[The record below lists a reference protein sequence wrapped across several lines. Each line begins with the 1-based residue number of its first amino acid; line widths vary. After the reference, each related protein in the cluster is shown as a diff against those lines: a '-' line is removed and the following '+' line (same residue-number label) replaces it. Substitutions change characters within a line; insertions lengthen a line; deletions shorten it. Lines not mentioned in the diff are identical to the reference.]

1 MDRDEAGRIAEAAR
15 GSHEVPPDAEGD
27 PAVRKYIEVC
37 EGGGDEPGPVRDVL
51 VWSVRFRFRSSWVD
65 LDVEDASGEIVRV
78 VWSR

>member
-1 MDRDEAGRIAEAAR
+1 MDRDEAGRTAESAR
-15 GSHEVPPDAEGD
+15 GRHDVPPDAERD

-37 EGGGDEPGPVRDVL
+37 DAGPDEPGPVRDIL

-65 LDVEDASGEIVRV
+65 LDVADGSGEIVRV